1 MFGGRKGGCKQGKA
15 RQGVAQLVSSAC
27 LAEASKGGGV
37 NTNNTLLVQIH
48 LHCSIFHWQHIWQK
62 SH

>member
-1 MFGGRKGGCKQGKA
+1 MEAVKEDASKA